1 MGYRANRWQKL
12 QVHVTR
18 TQRRSGQDSVFARR
32 QDDIRGVEDQGWQA
46 RAFTKNIRRRNEKT

>member
-12 QVHVTR
+12 QVHITR
-18 TQRRSGQDSVFARR
+18 TQRRVGQDSVSARR

-46 RAFTKNIRRRNEKT
+46 FTTPKNICRRN

>member
-12 QVHVTR
+12 QVHITR
-18 TQRRSGQDSVFARR
+18 TQRRVGQDSVSARR

-46 RAFTKNIRRRNEKT
+46 FTTPKNICRRNEKT

>member
-18 TQRRSGQDSVFARR
+18 TQRRVGQDSVSARR
-32 QDDIRGVEDQGWQA
+32 QDVIRGIEDQGRQ
-46 RAFTKNIRRRNEKT
+46 AFTTPKVIRRRNEKT